1 MGSSSSCSTAGNANG
16 AELGAAQIYDPR
28 VSESALAPDA
38 QARRGPATALSTA
51 IRIGEII
58 VFGVVPA
65 LLLAKL
71 THEVLTGPLPHD
83 FAVFFG
89 AGDDVLAGRSPYPPV
104 RELVDDTKYVY
115 PPPLALLIAPL
126 AVLPAKAALACWFL
140 LLFAAT
146 AGALRLMGV
155 DDWRCYGI
163 ALLFVPTRDSLGGGT
178 VNPLLLLGIALAWRY
193 REAVFGAATAIG
205 AVVALKVFL
214 WPMFFWLAA
223 TRRYR
228 AALLAMATAG
238 VLALGSWAVLGFEG
252 LTDYLALL
260 RKLSRLEADGSYSVY
275 AVGRAVG
282 APSGLAVAATAIVGA
297 VLLAVA
303 VYFGRKHR
311 FDAVARDRLA
321 LTYCIVAALVLSP
334 IVWWHYFMLLL
345 VPAALARP
353 RLAGV
358 WLLLFAT
365 AVLPLVGHPL
375 VAWPNGAF
383 YPLATA
389 ATFMALVLACIIR
402 GDHNG
407 TADGAS
413 RRTSEEGR
421 A

>member
-1 MGSSSSCSTAGNANG
+1 LNA
-16 AELGAAQIYDPR
+16 
-28 VSESALAPDA
+28 
-38 QARRGPATALSTA
+38 A
-51 IRIGEII
+51 IRIGEIV

-71 THEVLTGPLPHD
+71 AHDVLTGPLAHD
-83 FAVFFG
+83 FAVFFR
-89 AGDDVLAGRSPYPPV
+89 AGDDVLAGRSPYPAV
-104 RELVDDTKYVY
+104 RALVDDTGYVY

-126 AVLPAKAALACWFL
+126 AVLPAKAAVACWTL

-163 ALLFVPTRDSLGGGT
+163 ALLFVPTRDSLVGGT

-193 REAVFGAATAIG
+193 REAVLGAATAVG
-205 AVVALKVFL
+205 ALVALKVFL

-228 AALLAMATAG
+228 AALLAIATAG

-275 AVGRAVG
+275 ALARAVG
-282 APSGLAVAATAIVGA
+282 APSALAMAAAAMVGA
-297 VLLAVA
+297 LLLAVA

-311 FDAVARDRLA
+311 LDSVARDRVA
-321 LTYCIVAALVLSP
+321 LTCCIVAALVLSP
-334 IVWWHYFMLLL
+334 IVWWHYLMLLL
-345 VPAALARP
+345 APVALACP
-353 RLAGV
+353 RFSGL

-389 ATFMALVLACIIR
+389 ATLMALVLASIIR
-402 GDHNG
+402 RDHIR
-407 TADGAS
+407 TADRAS
-413 RRTSEEGR
+413 RRTSKEGR

>member
-1 MGSSSSCSTAGNANG
+1 LNA
-16 AELGAAQIYDPR
+16 
-28 VSESALAPDA
+28 
-38 QARRGPATALSTA
+38 A
-51 IRIGEII
+51 IRTGEII

-71 THEVLTGPLPHD
+71 AHDVLTGPLAHD
-83 FAVFFG
+83 FAVFFR
-89 AGDDVLAGRSPYPPV
+89 AGDDVLAGRSPYPAV
-104 RELVDDTKYVY
+104 RALVDDTGYVY

-126 AVLPAKAALACWFL
+126 AVLPAKAAVACWTL

-163 ALLFVPTRDSLGGGT
+163 ALLFVPTRDSLVGGT

-193 REAVFGAATAIG
+193 REPVLGAATAVG
-205 AVVALKVFL
+205 ALVALKLFL
-214 WPMFFWLAA
+214 WPLFFWLAA

-228 AALLAMATAG
+228 AALLAIATAG

-275 AVGRAVG
+275 ALARAVG
-282 APSGLAVAATAIVGA
+282 APSALAMAAAAMVGTL
-297 VLLAVA
+297 LLAVA

-311 FDAVARDRLA
+311 LDSVARDRVA
-321 LTYCIVAALVLSP
+321 LTCCIVAALVLSP
-334 IVWWHYFMLLL
+334 IVWWHYLMLLL
-345 VPAALARP
+345 APVALARP
-353 RLAGV
+353 RFSGL

-389 ATFMALVLACIIR
+389 ATLMALVLASIIR
-402 GDHNG
+402 RDFIR
-407 TADGAS
+407 TADRAS
-413 RRTSEEGR
+413 RRTSKEGH

>member
-1 MGSSSSCSTAGNANG
+1 
-16 AELGAAQIYDPR
+16 
-28 VSESALAPDA
+28 VSESALTPDT
-38 QARRGPATALSTA
+38 QPRRGPATALNAA
-51 IRIGEII
+51 IRIGEIV

-71 THEVLTGPLPHD
+71 AHDVLTGPLAHD
-83 FAVFFG
+83 FAVFFR
-89 AGDDVLAGRSPYPPV
+89 AGDDVLAGRSPYPAV
-104 RELVDDTKYVY
+104 RALVDDTGYVY

-126 AVLPAKAALACWFL
+126 AVLPAKAAVACWTL

-163 ALLFVPTRDSLGGGT
+163 ALLFVPTRDSLVGGT

-193 REAVFGAATAIG
+193 REAVLGAATAVG
-205 AVVALKVFL
+205 ALVALKVFL

-228 AALLAMATAG
+228 AALLAIATAG

-275 AVGRAVG
+275 ALARAVG
-282 APSGLAVAATAIVGA
+282 APSALAMAAAAMVGA
-297 VLLAVA
+297 LLLAVA

-311 FDAVARDRLA
+311 LDSVARDRVA
-321 LTYCIVAALVLSP
+321 LTCCIVAALVLSP
-334 IVWWHYFMLLL
+334 IVWWHYLMLLL
-345 VPAALARP
+345 APVALACP
-353 RLAGV
+353 RFSGL

-389 ATFMALVLACIIR
+389 ATLMALVLASIIR
-402 GDHNG
+402 RDHIR
-407 TADGAS
+407 TADRAS
-413 RRTSEEGR
+413 RRTSKEGR